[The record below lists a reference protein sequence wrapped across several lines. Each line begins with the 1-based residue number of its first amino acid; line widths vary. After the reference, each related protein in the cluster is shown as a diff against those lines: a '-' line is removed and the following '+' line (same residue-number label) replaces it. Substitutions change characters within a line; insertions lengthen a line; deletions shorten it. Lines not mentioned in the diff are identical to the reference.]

1 MQRGC
6 KGPIARGC
14 EHSQPPPYPRPEALP
29 LLPAHLLLAPGTTA
43 CILLLAAKQLRP
55 DKRIAVYDGSWSEW
69 GALPDVPV
77 ATGSE

>member
-1 MQRGC
+1 MLWGSLQRGAGTASC
-6 KGPIARGC
+6 LHVGPRLRGPSPLPAR
-14 EHSQPPPYPRPEALP
+14 P
-29 LLPAHLLLAPGTTA
+29 LLPPGTTA

-77 ATGSE
+77 ATGGSE